1 MLQHK
6 ISLYS
11 AYLFIKRYRILLFS
25 VTEFLIYQTNF
36 LDVKVAIFIADFYM
50 EELGKLVMSE
60 EFL

>member
-1 MLQHK
+1 M
-6 ISLYS
+6 
-11 AYLFIKRYRILLFS
+11 LFS